1 MKKVLLSIIASF
13 LLIGSVYAQPS
24 LTIGLGMNQGVF
36 AAEGVERNFDE
47 SGALKTI
54 TKEYGAFEDSYPSL
68 YVELGNEQVAIGIS
82 IQDDISTPQN
92 VNKVGGLPGSNTAT
106 SKVSATFEDVAMLY
120 AKVNIPYNMYLKAGV
135 VGGDIAINESQKS
148 GNTYKDQDLEGYVL
162 GLGYQHDADN
172 GVGIRF
178 ELLGHAYDDVESTNG
193 VATSGNHNK
202 VMVSN
207 MIGATAQISINK
219 SF

>member
-1 MKKVLLSIIASF
+1 
-13 LLIGSVYAQPS
+13 
-24 LTIGLGMNQGVF
+24 
-36 AAEGVERNFDE
+36 
-47 SGALKTI
+47 
-54 TKEYGAFEDSYPSL
+54 
-68 YVELGNEQVAIGIS
+68 
-82 IQDDISTPQN
+82 
-92 VNKVGGLPGSNTAT
+92 
-106 SKVSATFEDVAMLY
+106 MLY